1 MNQDG
6 YSPRGVDSFKPER
19 IILAKGSLSTPE
31 RRALVESVCSLY
43 PSAEVVEI
51 LGTPHNRINLGTGDP
66 LQLHIRGKRTL
77 VFGEHKSAVR
87 LGSEGGNSCPN
98 YWHFSPYG
106 FCPYKCHYCY
116 LAGTPGIRFSPT
128 VKIFLN
134 LEEILLGI
142 DRAANR
148 LKKPTAFYLGKLQ
161 DGLAL
166 DPLTGF
172 SHILVPFFAEHPY
185 ARMTLLTKS
194 ADVMNLL
201 KLKHNRNTI
210 LSWTVNPPEICEQF
224 EIGAPPAQK
233 RIEAMKACAQAG
245 YPVRAIVMPVIP
257 IDNWRELYERFLENL
272 LAEAHLDRITLG
284 GICIYPSAL
293 DLMERKIGKS
303 NLISEALSTGYRSL
317 DGRSRYPTR
326 LRTELYSHLFK
337 KIRQICSDLTIGLC
351 LEEKAVFEAL
361 NLTASIGRC
370 NCVL

>member
-6 YSPRGVDSFKPER
+6 YSPRGVDSFKPAR

-31 RRALVESVCSLY
+31 RQALVESVCSLY

-51 LGTPHNRINLGTGDP
+51 LRTPHNRINLGTRDL
-66 LQLHIRGKRTL
+66 LQLHTRGKRTL

-87 LGSEGGNSCPN
+87 LSSEGGNSCPN

-106 FCPYKCHYCY
+106 FCPYKCYYCY

-134 LEEILLGI
+134 LEEILSEI
-142 DRAANR
+142 DRVANQ
-148 LKKPTAFYLGKLQ
+148 LKKTNAFYLGKLQ

-172 SHILVPFFAEHPY
+172 SRTLVPFFAEHPY

-194 ADVMNLL
+194 ADVTNLL
-201 KLKHNRNTI
+201 KLKHNRNII

-224 EIGAPPAQK
+224 EIGAPPVQR
-233 RIEAMKACAQAG
+233 RIEAMKACMEAN
-245 YPVRAIVMPVIP
+245 YPVRAIVMPMIP
-257 IDNWRELYERFLENL
+257 IDNWREVYERFLENL
-272 LAEAHLDRITLG
+272 LTIELDRITLG
-284 GICIYPSAL
+284 GICIYPAAL

-303 NLISEALSTGYRSL
+303 NPVSKALSNGCKSA
-317 DGRSRYPTR
+317 DGRMRYPVNTR
-326 LRTELYSHLFK
+326 VEVYGHLIK
-337 KIRQICSDLTIGLC
+337 KIRQVCPNLTIGLC
-351 LEEKAVFEAL
+351 LEEKEVFEKL